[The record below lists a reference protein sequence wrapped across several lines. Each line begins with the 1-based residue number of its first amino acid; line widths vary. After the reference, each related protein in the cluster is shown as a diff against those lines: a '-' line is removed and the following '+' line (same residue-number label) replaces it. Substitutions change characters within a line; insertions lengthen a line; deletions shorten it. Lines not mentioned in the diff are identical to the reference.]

1 MQINLAQLIFQAV
14 NFGLLL
20 FIMTK
25 FLYKPVLKLLEDRN
39 KKIES
44 GLKAAETNL
53 HEKEKIEELKQK
65 QLIKAEQEATLI
77 LEAAR
82 RQAEH
87 VGKDI
92 VTEAKI
98 SAQAEV
104 KKEYQLLEEKL
115 QAERQNLQSE
125 VANLVI
131 DTTKT
136 VLADTLTK
144 QHQQAILN
152 SQIGT
157 LKKLRVRPS

>member
-1 MQINLAQLIFQAV
+1 MHDGCWAVGKTLKKTGLRTKTGVSLLQISRGKDTLPSPGPRDKFEA
-14 NFGLLL
+14 GDELLL
-20 FIMTK
+20 I
-25 FLYKPVLKLLEDRN
+25 
-39 KKIES
+39 
-44 GLKAAETNL
+44 GET
-53 HEKEKIEELKQK
+53 E
-65 QLIKAEQEATLI
+65 QL
-77 LEAAR
+77 

>member
-1 MQINLAQLIFQAV
+1 M
-14 NFGLLL
+14 
-20 FIMTK
+20 
-25 FLYKPVLKLLEDRN
+25 
-39 KKIES
+39 
-44 GLKAAETNL
+44 
-53 HEKEKIEELKQK
+53 
-65 QLIKAEQEATLI
+65 
-77 LEAAR
+77 EAAR

-157 LKKLRVRPS
+157 LKKLRVRPSWR

>member
-1 MQINLAQLIFQAV
+1 
-14 NFGLLL
+14 
-20 FIMTK
+20 MTK

-157 LKKLRVRPS
+157 LKKLRVRPSWR